1 MTLYTDDSVLY
12 FPGKTSDVMEEKLNS
27 DLEQI
32 ANWFVQNNLRKFKKY
47 QNRVCPLWY
56 TPENFGIQTFGN

>member
-1 MTLYTDDSVLY
+1 MTLYTDDSILY

-32 ANWFVQNNLRKFKKY
+32 ANWFVQNILIINLKK
-47 QNRVCPLWY
+47 
-56 TPENFGIQTFGN
+56 TKT